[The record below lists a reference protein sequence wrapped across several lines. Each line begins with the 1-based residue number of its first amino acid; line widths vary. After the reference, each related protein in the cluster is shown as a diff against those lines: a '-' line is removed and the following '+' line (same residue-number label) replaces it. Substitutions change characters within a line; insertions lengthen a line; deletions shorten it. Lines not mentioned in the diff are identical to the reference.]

1 MKRISKG
8 TWLSYGIGLAA
19 CVAIAVAYALGQD
32 VGSLPQV
39 DQYRILSDS
48 FAIPGMLGI
57 FGALLLTLSGQG
69 ALDGV
74 GYCLSRAVHM
84 LTFQGTRAESY
95 KDYLERHQAKRA
107 KGFGFLY
114 GVGLT
119 CLAVAGIFLALFH
132 NVR

>member
-1 MKRISKG
+1 MRRISKAA
-8 TWLSYGIGLAA
+8 WLSYAIGLAA
-19 CVAIAVAYALGQD
+19 GVAIAIAYASGQD
-32 VGSLPQV
+32 VGSLPQA
-39 DQYRILSDS
+39 DRYRILSDS
-48 FAIPGMLGI
+48 FALPGMLGI
-57 FGALLLTLSGQG
+57 FAGLLLTLSGQG

-74 GYCLSRAVHM
+74 GYCLSRAVHF
-84 LTFQGTRAESY
+84 LTFRGTERESY
-95 KDYLERHQAKRA
+95 KDYLERHQANRA